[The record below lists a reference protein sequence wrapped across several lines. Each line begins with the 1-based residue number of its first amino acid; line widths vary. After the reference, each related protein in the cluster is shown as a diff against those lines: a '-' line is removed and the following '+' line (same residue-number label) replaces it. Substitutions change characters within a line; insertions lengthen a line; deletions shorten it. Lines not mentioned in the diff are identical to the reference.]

1 MPGLRAGFTRNV
13 KVYSSADRT
22 VDQGCLPGRTYNETI
37 TLVLS
42 IAMDGTVL
50 PPMVIHANRG
60 LGGDEVGPAHL
71 PESITGNPDY
81 SHFFCCSTKS
91 GWINRHL
98 FVAFCRRIKSFLGHT
113 EPIILLSDG
122 HSTRMSLAVT
132 NYLRSINIFLFLI
145 PPNTS
150 HCLSPNDQWHQH
162 INRTR
167 ISYTLRHSRQLVGEA
182 ATLDEE
188 LCALYFAI
196 HFQSSQVKRVQAAF
210 RHAGITRLER
220 AVRHMKNQPS
230 HVEPEDI
237 AVTPP
242 QSPASAPSGS
252 STPRSNTT
260 PQPLVRVWDANW
272 SLHEDKAHFDRL
284 AASF

>member
-1 MPGLRAGFTRNV
+1 MGRHTSPNQSRATQTIRIFFAVQR
-13 KVYSSADRT
+13 KV
-22 VDQGCLPGRTYNETI
+22 VG
-37 TLVLS
+37 S
-42 IAMDGTVL
+42 IATSSLPFVGESELFSGIPSPLFCFRMDT
-50 PPMVIHANRG
+50 A
-60 LGGDEVGPAHL
+60 PACRL
-71 PESITGNPDY
+71 QSPTT
-81 SHFFCCSTKS
+81 FARST
-91 GWINRHL
+91 
-98 FVAFCRRIKSFLGHT
+98 F
-113 EPIILLSDG
+113 
-122 HSTRMSLAVT
+122 
-132 NYLRSINIFLFLI
+132 FLFLI

-230 HVEPEDI
+230 HVEPEDT

-242 QSPASAPSGS
+242 QSPASTPSGS

-260 PQPLVRVWDANW
+260 PQPLVRVRDANW